1 MKTLFNTNRRIIISL
16 MTAIALFLI
25 CDLAEAQTAAAHA
38 HRATRR
44 RTAVVVSSATH
55 ANDQAAAA
63 SSTTQT
69 ETTTSNE
76 EAPPPATTPAPT
88 TTEATGDALPIGT
101 VVTKLPEGCISE
113 TAENVQYFKCGA
125 NYYRTAFQENNLV
138 YVTTDPPKK

>member
-1 MKTLFNTNRRIIISL
+1 
-16 MTAIALFLI
+16 MTAITLFFI

-44 RTAVVVSSATH
+44 RTAVVVSSATQ
-55 ANDQAAAA
+55 AKDQEAAAA
-63 SSTTQT
+63 SSTSQT
-69 ETTTSNE
+69 ETTTTNE

-125 NYYRTAFQENNLV
+125 NYYRSAFQENNLV